1 MNYLIDT
8 HILLWALFLP
18 QRLPKKIKSILTD
31 PKNTINVSLISLW
44 EISLK
49 YSLNKLKISQKALN
63 LVPQSVE
70 KMDFIFLSLQPEEL
84 VQFYQLPRLHKDPF
98 DRLLVWQAIK
108 NKLVFISLDK
118 EMVDYSEFGLQVLGK

>member
-1 MNYLIDT
+1 MNYLVDT
-8 HILLWALFLP
+8 HILLWSLFSP
-18 QRLPKKIKSILTD
+18 QRLSKKIRSILTD
-31 PKNTINVSLISLW
+31 PKNAINVSLISLW

-49 YSLNKLKISQKALN
+49 YSLNKLEISQEALN

-70 KMDFIFLSLQPEEL
+70 KMGFIFLSPQPEEL

-108 NKLVFISLDK
+108 NKLVFISVDK
-118 EMVDYSEFGLQVLGK
+118 EVVDYSKFGLQVLGK